1 MGTAAKNGHKKT
13 APNTGYI
20 RRTVAKIFSDADA
33 THPNNDRVDS
43 SVISRAKLMMV
54 KKSII
59 LLCRLYAN
67 WME

>member
-54 KKSII
+54 KYYFT
-59 LLCRLYAN
+59 LCRLYDAN
-67 WME
+67 

>member
-1 MGTAAKNGHKKT
+1 MGPAAKNGDKKT

-33 THPNNDRVDS
+33 TLPNNDRVDS

-54 KKSII
+54 
-59 LLCRLYAN
+59 RH
-67 WME
+67 